1 MNRTTNAAFF
11 VTAALG
17 LATLPAHAGP
27 CSNEIAQFEQAVRES
42 SGNPNAG
49 PVAHQSIAAQHN
61 RQPTPDSVKRAE
73 AQAQRAFKATLARA
87 KKLDDR
93 DDRAG
98 CTKALAEAK
107 AMYNLQ

>member
-1 MNRTTNAAFF
+1 VNRTTAAFI
-11 VTAALG
+11 VTAAHG
-17 LATLPAHAGP
+17 LVTLSAHAGP

-49 PVAHQSIAAQHN
+49 AVATQSIAAQLD
-61 RQPTPDSVKRAE
+61 RQPTPDSLKRAE
-73 AQAQRAFKATLARA
+73 AQAQRAFKATVARA
-87 KKLDDR
+87 KKLDDK

-98 CTKALAEAK
+98 CAKALAKAK